1 MKGKKLFQEIGNI
14 EDLIERSESG
24 KKKIHWVK
32 WGSIAAC
39 IVLITCSI
47 IIAVIVNKD
56 HSDTESGVPD
66 ILINSIIYYKSGWDT
81 AVMECPDGFQYSG
94 TVETTN
100 DDGKYLL
107 GCKYYINNDIPEW
120 IYVYCK
126 VWDEYNHV
134 SMAFVRFVTAD
145 IRWNIFINYNGNI
158 YVNLM
163 SYTAST
169 ESSESFYNYKLDL
182 ENRYGLEIEAAV
194 PEGCSLAGNAH
205 LETLDR
211 IPQTELGIN
220 STSYDNATVYI
231 NPEDN
236 QAIYVGTSWYT
247 ATGEETGETLHTGYD
262 VFVLYDSAGIY

>member
-1 MKGKKLFQEIGNI
+1 MKEGKASQTFVPIDKEMTEQHEKRKI
-14 EDLIERSESG
+14 
-24 KKKIHWVK
+24 KIHWIRWSAV
-32 WGSIAAC
+32 AVC
-39 IVLITCSI
+39 IVLITGSI
-47 IIAVIVNKD
+47 IFANKGNSDAGSSVSGILVNNI
-56 HSDTESGVPD
+56 T
-66 ILINSIIYYKSGWDT
+66 YYKSSWDI
-81 AVMECPDGFQYSG
+81 AVMECPDGFQYGG

-100 DDGKYLL
+100 DAGKYLL

-120 IYVYCK
+120 IYVSCK
-126 VWDEYNHV
+126 VWDEYNHD

-169 ESSESFYNYKLDL
+169 DSSESFYKDKLDL
-182 ENRYGLEIEAAV
+182 ENRYGLKIEAAV

-220 STSYDNATVYI
+220 STSYDNATVYM
-231 NPEDN
+231 NPDDS
-236 QAIYVGTSWYT
+236 QVIYVGSSWYT

-262 VFVLYDSAGIY
+262 VFVLYGPADRI